1 MQPKEFLLRLNVC
14 KGIGLVSKNRI
25 WQVAAERY
33 DFNDLAT
40 ISQVA
45 GLSSRFRDR
54 FLSSWASAETED
66 AYQRNLQMPHIT
78 IIDQAY
84 PSLLKQIACPPL
96 VLYFMGN
103 SQLLKSPCLAVVG
116 ARKKS
121 NYADQSLQDLLP
133 PVVNRRITIVS
144 GLARGV
150 DGLSHQITLANGG
163 QTIAVVGNGLNRI
176 YPPEHDHLQRQ
187 IKRHG
192 LLITEYPLDT
202 PSLPHH
208 FVERNRIIAGLSQAC
223 LVVEA
228 RQKSGS
234 LITANIALQENR
246 NVLAV
251 PGPIN
256 SDLSMGCNELIA
268 VGARPI
274 LRANDLLEEL
284 PNRFYRIPD

>member
-14 KGIGLVSKNRI
+14 KGLGVVSKTRI
-25 WQVAAERY
+25 WQAAAERY
-33 DFNDLAT
+33 DFEDLAAIT
-40 ISQVA
+40 QVA
-45 GLSSRFRDR
+45 GVTGHLRER
-54 FLSSWASAETED
+54 FLASWSSPETEVGF
-66 AYQRNLQMPHIT
+66 QRNRQMPYLT

-84 PSLLKQIACPPL
+84 PELLKRIACPPL

-103 SQLLKSPCLAVVG
+103 PHLLKTTCLAVVG
-116 ARKKS
+116 ARKMTK
-121 NYADQSLQDLLP
+121 YANQSLQQLLP
-133 PVVNRRITIVS
+133 PVIRRQVTIVS

-187 IKRHG
+187 VKRHG
-192 LLITEYPLDT
+192 LIISEYPLDS

-208 FVERNRIIAGLSQAC
+208 FVERNRIIAGLCQAC

-228 RQKSGS
+228 RQRSGS
-234 LITANIALQENR
+234 LITANIALKENR

-256 SDLSMGCNELIA
+256 SDLSLGCNELIT

-274 LRANDLLEEL
+274 LSAKDILEEL
-284 PNRFYRIPD
+284 DNRFYKLAE